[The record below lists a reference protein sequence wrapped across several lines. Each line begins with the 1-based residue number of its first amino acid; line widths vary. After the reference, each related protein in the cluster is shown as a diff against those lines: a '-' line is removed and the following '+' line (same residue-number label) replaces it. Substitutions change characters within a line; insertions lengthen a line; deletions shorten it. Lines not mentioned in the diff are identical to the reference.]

1 MRRILKSYLL
11 NIVNDDELKIYTD
24 FQKKIGMRKV
34 KEVILT
40 MMKEF

>member
-1 MRRILKSYLL
+1 MRKVIKSYLL
-11 NIVNDDELKIYTD
+11 NIVNDDELKIYED
-24 FQKKIGMRKV
+24 FKAKIGMRKV